1 MGGLGLRG
9 IPRGRVAGPRGN
21 NKQDLHQRG
30 AAHQTTVQGPPLHG
44 THNNKH
50 ARLGTRVK
58 ALAANTTGERT

>member
-9 IPRGRVAGPRGN
+9 IPRGRVAGLHGN
-21 NKQDLHQRG
+21 NSKDLHRRD
-30 AAHQTTVQGPPLHG
+30 AAHQATVQVPPLHG
-44 THNNKH
+44 THNKH

>member
-9 IPRGRVAGPRGN
+9 IPRGRAAGPRGN
-21 NKQDLHQRG
+21 NKDLHQRG
-30 AAHQTTVQGPPLHG
+30 AAHQATVQVPPPHG
-44 THNNKH
+44 THNKL